1 MLLKIEDLSVA
12 FGGLKAVDNV
22 NFSVDEGEVSSIIG
36 PNGAGKSTIFNLI
49 TGYIPCDSGKVYFKG
64 EDITKLPSHL
74 IVRKG
79 IGRSFQRS
87 NIFPIFSSFDNV
99 RIAVLG
105 GKGKSL
111 SFFRNAKKMVSEE
124 TSRILEEVGL
134 DNKRQTLAGELSH
147 GDQKRLEF
155 GIALANNPQLVF
167 LDEPTAG
174 MSPEETI
181 ASMDL
186 MRKLANGLGI
196 ALVFVEH
203 DMKAVFSYSDKIR
216 VLNRGNLIAE
226 GTPSEIK
233 ENMEVRRIYLGE
245 DNK

>member
-1 MLLKIEDLSVA
+1 VLLKIEGLSVA
-12 FGGLKAVDNV
+12 FGGLKAVNNV
-22 NFSVDEGEVSSIIG
+22 SFNVEQGEVSSIIG

-49 TGYIPCDSGKVYFKG
+49 TGYIPCDSGKVYFND
-64 EDITKLPSHL
+64 EDITKLPSH
-74 IVRKG
+74 IICRKG

-87 NIFPIFSSFDNV
+87 NIFPLFSSFDNV

-105 GKGKSL
+105 GSGKSL
-111 SFFRNAKKMVSEE
+111 NFLSNAKKIALKE

-134 DNKRQTLAGELSH
+134 KDKAEILAGELSH

-174 MSPEETI
+174 MSPEETV
-181 ASMDL
+181 ASMNL
-186 MRKLANGLGI
+186 SRKLAKEWGI

-203 DMKAVFSYSDKIR
+203 DMNAVFGYADKIR
-216 VLNRGNLIAE
+216 VLNRGTLIAE
-226 GTPSEIK
+226 GTPKEIR
-233 ENMEVRRIYLGE
+233 ENVEVQRIYLGE
-245 DNK
+245 GTK